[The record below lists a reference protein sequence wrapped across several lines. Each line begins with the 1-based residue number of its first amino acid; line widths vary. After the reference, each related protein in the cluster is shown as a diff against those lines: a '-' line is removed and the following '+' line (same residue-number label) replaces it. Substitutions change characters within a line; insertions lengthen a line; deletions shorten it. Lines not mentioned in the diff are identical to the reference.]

1 MITPHSHGNIYKD
14 VIYDISDLTSLP
26 FSHFQVNRW
35 RNQENSPVW
44 GGKKWL
50 LNSEE
55 HANHVEFHNITRA
68 LEWRELG
75 LISVR
80 NMFSF
85 GFWLFVIVCKVL
97 NIFHISITA
106 VIRQET
112 WWLVDLII
120 LSDRPWQCPKL
131 LHLESFRTVLECYRG
146 RLRGEIFPHFFFFIV
161 CVLLSRFV
169 GDSGWR
175 VSGPPCR
182 ESRTLIGG
190 GIARHVHSGLRRLG
204 RVVIDEDWPT
214 FSILMSFIPFC
225 PMFCMSE
232 DYLYFKNWYLFF
244 VAVVRVDKV
253 KREEGDKGLRVQRVW
268 HTFKSGVFGV
278 NKQNLTSN
286 F

>member
-1 MITPHSHGNIYKD
+1 METYIRMSYM
-14 VIYDISDLTSLP
+14 TSLP

-146 RLRGEIFPHFFFFIV
+146 RLRGEIFPHFLFLLCVYYCHVLWAIQGGGFLVHPVENLAHWLVEGSPDTFIV
-161 CVLLSRFV
+161 
-169 GDSGWR
+169 G
-175 VSGPPCR
+175 
-182 ESRTLIGG
+182 
-190 GIARHVHSGLRRLG
+190 
-204 RVVIDEDWPT
+204 
-214 FSILMSFIPFC
+214 
-225 PMFCMSE
+225 
-232 DYLYFKNWYLFF
+232 Y
-244 VAVVRVDKV
+244 AV
-253 KREEGDKGLRVQRVW
+253 
-268 HTFKSGVFGV
+268 
-278 NKQNLTSN
+278 
-286 F
+286 